1 MPSGFPNFRQI
12 PSNYEVVMANRRAAL
27 QSKMDATKDVTKD
40 SEKDA
45 TKDGVEYDAQS
56 MASSDTLVSKSKPT
70 KKSQGFSSGW
80 KRMWLLSQERVVS
93 ALGPLD

>member
-27 QSKMDATKDVTKD
+27 QSKADATKDAIEWD
-40 SEKDA
+40 SR
-45 TKDGVEYDAQS
+45 S
-56 MASSDTLVSKSKPT
+56 MASSDTLVDKSKST
-70 KKSQGFSSGW
+70 KSNQGFSSGW

-93 ALGPLD
+93 TLILGD